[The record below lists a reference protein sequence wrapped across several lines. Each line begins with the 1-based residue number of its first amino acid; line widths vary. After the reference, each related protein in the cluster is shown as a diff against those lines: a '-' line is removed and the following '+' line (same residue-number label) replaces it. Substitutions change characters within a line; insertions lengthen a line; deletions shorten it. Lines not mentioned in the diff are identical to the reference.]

1 MTRIWLFIS
10 ALAPALLVVGFRL
23 VASHRFIGIAL
34 FALATVA
41 ILTVFFILKARSSVV
56 PRLFVISESRD
67 ETQQVPTYLLTFIV
81 PFLFVDINDWGNA
94 AAYSVLIVLIA
105 ILLYR
110 TDLSLVNPALLAL
123 GYHIY
128 SIRDGGGHESLIVS
142 RTRPRVGA
150 SIAAVPLSG
159 HIYKV
164 DVNETERM
172 NE

>member
-1 MTRIWLFIS
+1 MTRIWLFYS
-10 ALAPALLVVGFRL
+10 ALAPALLVLGFRF
-23 VASHRFIGIAL
+23 VATHRCIGLTLIT
-34 FALATVA
+34 LATIA
-41 ILTVFFILKARSSVV
+41 IVMVYFVVRARSEVLPKLIVV
-56 PRLFVISESRD
+56 SESRD

-81 PFLFVDINDWGNA
+81 PFLFVEINNWGSA
-94 AAYSVLIVLIA
+94 AAYSVLIVLIS
-105 ILLYR
+105 ILLFR
-110 TDLSLVNPALLAL
+110 TDLSLVNPVLLAL

-128 SIRDGGGHESLIVS
+128 SILDGGGHESLVIS